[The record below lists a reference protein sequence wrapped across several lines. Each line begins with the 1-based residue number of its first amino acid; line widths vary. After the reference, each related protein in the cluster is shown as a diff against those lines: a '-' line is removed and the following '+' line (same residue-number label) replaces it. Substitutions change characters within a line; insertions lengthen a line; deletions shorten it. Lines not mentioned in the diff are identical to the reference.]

1 MKAKLYQKSCPL
13 GLVIYTCDP
22 SMWDAREGILRP
34 RSYKTRPH
42 LREKKMNE
50 QKPMASPQAEARVL
64 ISENTS
70 YQDAVRVGTQAVTG
84 L

>member
-1 MKAKLYQKSCPL
+1 MRGKEY
-13 GLVIYTCDP
+13 
-22 SMWDAREGILRP
+22 WDQGATKQDHILE
-34 RSYKTRPH
+34 K
-42 LREKKMNE
+42 KKMNE

-84 L
+84 LWLYALT